1 MNRLKPISD
10 GEMKKVADCNKFY
23 LDRNM
28 GPVLQATEV
37 GSGPRLP
44 SNSDVWTINSLTGK
58 KELSK
63 KIRNNIEKPKPIP
76 NKKLKK
82 DGTNLYMI
90 M

>member
-10 GEMKKVADCNKFY
+10 GEMKKVADTNKFY

-37 GSGPRLP
+37 GSGERLP
-44 SNSDVWTINSLTGK
+44 SNCDVWTINSLTGK

-63 KIRNNIEKPKPIP
+63 KIRNNIERPKPIP
-76 NKKLKK
+76 SKKLKK
-82 DGTNLYMI
+82 DGSNLYVI